1 MVIKFETS
9 KFLAHLNKSDN
20 KSSKLENK
28 SDKSDNKSKTNYKY
42 IIKINELQ
50 QIIRFVNFQKQKL
63 DENLKNSNSFE
74 LCSIEYIDFVDCF
87 GELKEDLLDL
97 IFSID
102 SYDTDFINNKLVFI
116 LENNFPKN
124 NTNYILMKEIVKE
137 SGSYLAPKF
146 VRYFI

>member
-9 KFLAHLNKSDN
+9 KFLAHLNKS
-20 KSSKLENK
+20 SKLENK
-28 SDKSDNKSKTNYKY
+28 SDKSDKSDKLKINYKY

-63 DENLKNSNSFE
+63 DENLKNSNIFE
-74 LCSIEYIDFVDCF
+74 LCSIEYIEFVDCF

-116 LENNFPKN
+116 LENNFPKH

>member
-9 KFLAHLNKSDN
+9 KFLAHLNKS
-20 KSSKLENK
+20 SKLENK
-28 SDKSDNKSKTNYKY
+28 SDKSDKSDKLKINYKY

-74 LCSIEYIDFVDCF
+74 LYSIEYIEFVDCF
-87 GELKEDLLDL
+87 GELKEDLLAL

>member
-9 KFLAHLNKSDN
+9 KFLTHLN

-28 SDKSDNKSKTNYKY
+28 SDQLRINYKY

-50 QIIRFVNFQKQKL
+50 QIIRFVNLKKEKL
-63 DENLKNSNSFE
+63 DENMKNSNSFE
-74 LCSIEYIDFVDCF
+74 LCSIEYIEFVDCF

-102 SYDTDFINNKLVFI
+102 SYDTDFINNKLLFI

-124 NTNYILMKEIVKE
+124 NTNYILMKKIVKE

-146 VRYFI
+146 VRYFT

>member
-9 KFLAHLNKSDN
+9 KFLAHLNKS
-20 KSSKLENK
+20 SKLENK
-28 SDKSDNKSKTNYKY
+28 SDKSDKSDKLKINYKY

-63 DENLKNSNSFE
+63 DENLKNSNIFE
-74 LCSIEYIDFVDCF
+74 LCSIEYIEFVDCF